1 MNGLEMMIPEQR
13 NLEDDEER
21 KQRRSDDGDNR
32 SPFLLRKIHFGFDFD
47 DTNFKGFVAEGKKF
61 QKYVEH
67 PHSH

>member
-21 KQRRSDDGDNR
+21 KQRRSDDGDYR

-47 DTNFKGFVAEGKKF
+47 DTNFKDLT
-61 QKYVEH
+61 
-67 PHSH
+67 S